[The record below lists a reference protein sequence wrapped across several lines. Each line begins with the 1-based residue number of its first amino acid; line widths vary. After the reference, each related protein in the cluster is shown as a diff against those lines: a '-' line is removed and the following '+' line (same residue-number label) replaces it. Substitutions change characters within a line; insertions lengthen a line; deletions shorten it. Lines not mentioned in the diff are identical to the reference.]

1 LPAHEVFAR
10 SGGLHPRLK
19 MSHIVDYIVFA
30 LQEIHAAYMTALGN
44 RPVFEWFLFFFPFF
58 VFGEVPRYIV
68 PTFVLIVDRLFG
80 IRQENREQ
88 YERFL
93 ESKPSVSI
101 LLVGYN
107 EEENI
112 AQAIE
117 SLLEF
122 NYPNLEIIV
131 VDDGS
136 TDRMYERAKPYAD
149 RGLIKLYRNSAATG
163 RQGRPAASNMAY
175 GLSKGEYIVSIDSD
189 TSFDR
194 YALVEIL
201 GPFCDPA
208 VGVVAGNL
216 KPRNAALNFITRMQ
230 ALEYLQSIT
239 LWKTWLN
246 ILGLNMQA
254 SGAFGAFRRR
264 ALEDIAAW
272 DNEMAEDADLS
283 LKIKRAGWKIVFAPA
298 AIAMTNVPD
307 TLPTLVRQRHRW
319 DRGILRTYFRKHV
332 SLMQFW
338 RYDWR
343 NAAEM
348 GLEFLFSVVLTFFYL
363 FWLVFMV
370 IFYPVILAFAIVIIY
385 LVYVVAGYLSLGL
398 VIATSERRHEE
409 IALLWYIPF
418 FPLYKGF
425 FRWVRLYSLVLEYLY
440 INYEQ
445 NYLPETA
452 WRNARRW

>member
-1 LPAHEVFAR
+1 MAQL
-10 SGGLHPRLK
+10 
-19 MSHIVDYIVFA
+19 VDYIVFV
-30 LQEIHAAYMTALGN
+30 LRDIQAAYMTELGN

-80 IRQENREQ
+80 IRQENREK

-107 EEENI
+107 EEEHI

-122 NYPNLEIIV
+122 DYPNLEIIV

-149 RGLIKLYRNSAATG
+149 RGVIKLYRNSAATG

-175 GLSKGEYIVSIDSD
+175 GLSKGEFIVSIDAD

-201 GPFCDPA
+201 GPFCDPS

-216 KPRNAALNFITRMQ
+216 KPRNVRLNLITRMQ

-246 ILGLNMQA
+246 LLGWNMQA

-264 ALEDIAAW
+264 ALEDISAW

-283 LKIKRAGWKIVFAPA
+283 LKIKRAGWRVVFSES
-298 AIAMTNVPD
+298 AIAMTNVPE
-307 TLPTLVRQRHRW
+307 TLPALVRQRHRW
-319 DRGILRTYFRKHV
+319 DRGILRTYYRKHLG
-332 SLMQFW
+332 LMQFW

-348 GLEFLFSVVLTFFYL
+348 GLEFLFSVV
-363 FWLVFMV
+363 
-370 IFYPVILAFAIVIIY
+370 
-385 LVYVVAGYLSLGL
+385 AGYLSLGL
-398 VIATSERRHEE
+398 VIASSERRRDE
-409 IALLWYIPF
+409 IDLLWYIPIY
-418 FPLYKGF
+418 PIYKSF
-425 FRWVRLYSLVLEYLY
+425 FRWVRLYSLVLEYFY

>member
-1 LPAHEVFAR
+1 MNDALN
-10 SGGLHPRLK
+10 
-19 MSHIVDYIVFA
+19 YIVFA
-30 LQEIHAAYMTALGN
+30 IRDIHAAFMDQLGN
-44 RPVFEWFLFFFPFF
+44 RPLFEWFLFFFPFF

-68 PTFVLIVDRLFG
+68 PTIVLVIDRVFRLTK
-80 IRQENREQ
+80 QNREK

-107 EEENI
+107 EEEHIGN
-112 AQAIE
+112 AIE

-122 NYPNLEIIV
+122 DYPNLEVIV

-149 RGLIKLYRNSAATG
+149 RGLVKLFRNSAATG

-175 GLSKGEYIVSIDSD
+175 GLSKGEFIVSVDAD

-194 YALVEIL
+194 YALVEII
-201 GPFCDPA
+201 GPFCDPD

-216 KPRNAALNFITRMQ
+216 KPRDANLNLVTRMQ

-239 LWKTWLN
+239 LWKSWLN
-246 ILGLNMQA
+246 LLGWNMQA

-272 DNEMAEDADLS
+272 DNELAEDADLS
-283 LKIKRAGWKIVFAPA
+283 LKIKRAGWRIVFSPS
-298 AIAMTNVPD
+298 AIATTNVPED
-307 TLPTLVRQRHRW
+307 LPTLVLQRHRW
-319 DRGILRTYFRKHV
+319 DRGILRTYYRKHV
-332 SLMQFW
+332 GLMKFW
-338 RYDWR
+338 RFDWR
-343 NAAEM
+343 NSAEM
-348 GLEFLFSVVLTFFYL
+348 ALEFVFSVLLTFFYF
-363 FWLVFMV
+363 FWLVFMA
-370 IFYPVILAFAIVIIY
+370 IYYPVILMFALVIIY
-385 LVYVVAGYLSLGL
+385 GVYIVANYLSLGL
-398 VIATSERRHEE
+398 AIATSERRREE
-409 IALLWYIPF
+409 ADLLWYIPL
-418 FPLYKGF
+418 FPMYKSF
-425 FRWVRLYSLVLEYLY
+425 FRWVRLYALVLEYFY